1 MLCILKTNPFVP
13 ETYAGERIA
22 QITDRHA
29 ILPSLDFLN
38 LDIPNIPMT
47 GIDAI
52 KVTSYVNYTSKV
64 DIIAKFVREKL
75 EPLNAIG
82 LRATESINQ
91 KASELNTNQ
100 IIDLN
105 KQVPPKVRE
114 EIDRIN
120 SQINR
125 DVNLND
131 SGEIKNLQ
139 EKFNFMI
146 PMLQT
151 ASGELAKLEN
161 EVLSQSGV
169 FLDSDA
175 FIAQSRRDLQKLSK
189 ELDEPTITSKL
200 QIISHQLDRDIAS
213 SRADTRIKD
222 QLLSENAERFE
233 QIRSY
238 LNASMKEDQ
247 KMREQIHTLQTAK
260 ETSILSDASILRYVS
275 HERNDREEALQ
286 RYQSSSTQRMN
297 DVV

>member
-22 QITDRHA
+22 QITDRQA
-29 ILPSLDFLN
+29 ILPSLDFLS

-52 KVTSYVNYTSKV
+52 KVTSYVNYNWKV
-64 DIIAKFVREKL
+64 DMIAKFVREKL

-82 LRATESINQ
+82 LRAVESVN
-91 KASELNTNQ
+91 KKTTELNTNRT
-100 IIDLN
+100 IDLG
-105 KQVPPKVRE
+105 KQVPDKVRE

-131 SGEIKNLQ
+131 SGEMQNL
-139 EKFNFMI
+139 KDDLNFMI
-146 PMLQT
+146 PIFQS

-161 EVLSQSGV
+161 EVLAQSGV
-169 FLDSDA
+169 FLDSDT
-175 FIAQSRRDLQKLSK
+175 FIAQGRHELPKLTK
-189 ELDEPTITSKL
+189 ELDEPMITSKL
-200 QIISHQLDRDIAS
+200 QTIYRQLDRDIAS
-213 SRADTRIKD
+213 SRADTHVQD
-222 QLLSENAERFE
+222 ELLAENTERFD

-247 KMREQIHTLQTAK
+247 KMREQIHTLQTTK
-260 ETSILSDASILRYVS
+260 DESILSSLNVLTYVS
-275 HERNDREEALQ
+275 DEKNDRERALNH
-286 RYQSSSTQRMN
+286 YQSSSSFRMN
-297 DVV
+297 SVV

>member
-1 MLCILKTNPFVP
+1 M
-13 ETYAGERIA
+13 
-22 QITDRHA
+22 
-29 ILPSLDFLN
+29 
-38 LDIPNIPMT
+38 
-47 GIDAI
+47 
-52 KVTSYVNYTSKV
+52 
-64 DIIAKFVREKL
+64 
-75 EPLNAIG
+75 
-82 LRATESINQ
+82 
-91 KASELNTNQ
+91 
-100 IIDLN
+100 
-105 KQVPPKVRE
+105 
-114 EIDRIN
+114 
-120 SQINR
+120 
-125 DVNLND
+125 NLND

-189 ELDEPTITSKL
+189 ELDEPIITSKL